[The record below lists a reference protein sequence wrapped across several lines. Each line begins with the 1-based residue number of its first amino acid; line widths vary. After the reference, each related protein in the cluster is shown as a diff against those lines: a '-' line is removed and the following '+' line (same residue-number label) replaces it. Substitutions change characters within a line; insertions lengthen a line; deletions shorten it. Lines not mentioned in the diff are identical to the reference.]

1 MNPADELK
9 KITNEEKG
17 YTNDEIETDN
27 EFTDYETQSIKLQ
40 ENVQPNKEM
49 MQGSVLERKWGGEKS

>member
-1 MNPADELK
+1 MNPDELK

-27 EFTDYETQSIKLQ
+27 EFTNDNETQSIKLQ

-49 MQGSVLERKWGGEKS
+49 MQDAVFERKGGGENS